1 MTNKRKK
8 GSDNYPSLAPGAPAA
23 LLKFLALALL
33 LCIVAGT
40 ALFLYWHFSNLVSV
54 HRRQMNAA
62 AYSAQIY
69 FDQREELL
77 RSLKNSAIRIPASS
91 PSLHLYAEMK
101 GDGVMAAPLP
111 SGDPASSWALLLTKR
126 DLHAISSAYTR
137 LIHFLPRQGMKTT
150 SIWPAESPDA
160 IVNPQQAKLI
170 EQELMKVELA
180 ADKSQVQKMVWLDVS
195 GKMRDSLYIFS
206 LLDPRQP
213 AAGWL
218 GLELHSIDSGVE
230 FPSIHGSS
238 YVLLDQNQDAVLQ
251 SVPQL
256 EMPEQFRK
264 SFQQDAFGLYGN
276 NFWPDYM
283 ALNKRVGEAG
293 WNLVY
298 YIPIGHLLYDGR
310 VAIQLALLLCALL
323 IAAVFLGMRYIRDY
337 LIVPATKQYDALLDM
352 ASFSQTMIETAPVAL
367 CVLRRE
373 NGSVALANELTR
385 SWLDGEEDWQA
396 KVLTNPYGDKDREM
410 ILRDGR
416 DVYLTIAP
424 TRYRGEEVLLCA
436 FIDITAH
443 KRIETSLLQAKISAD
458 EANTAKTIFLTT
470 MSHELRTPLYG
481 MLGAL
486 ELFSMTTVT
495 NQQRMYLNAMQ
506 QSSSILLNVVS
517 DTLDIS
523 RIEAGQVKLE
533 ASSFSPVALVEEV
546 VAVYAARA
554 ERKSLDI
561 YSLPDPRIPDA
572 LIGDVIRVKQILN
585 NLMTNAIKFTQTGRV
600 VVRSELLATTD
611 DMVTLAIRVEDT
623 GRGIASEDLVHIFE
637 PFYQVEQ
644 DALLKNGTGLGL
656 SICWRFAQ
664 ILGGTM
670 DATSQP
676 GVGSIF
682 SLTLSLPIN
691 KSAVSQDVPVLDD
704 VKLYVHSGFRDLS
717 ANICGWL
724 AAWGGAAIR
733 YDKALHQ
740 DDGKAIL
747 LDIASSRKQGGIAWS
762 GPRIVAKLP
771 GSSLDDDAKSKSQLV
786 HIYSVR
792 AIAKAIDRVQRLHDV
807 IETTEVEPQA
817 APMELRILTVEDNP
831 INRMILKEQLSHLGC
846 EVEFAGNG
854 REALD
859 RADLMEFDIIL
870 TDVNMPVVDGYELT
884 ERLRKMEYRK
894 PIFGITANAIPED
907 EQRCLAVGMNRVLT
921 KPLSIAVLQAELQS
935 IQG

>member
-1 MTNKRKK
+1 MTNKGKK
-8 GSDNYPSLAPGAPAA
+8 GSGNYPSMAPGAPAI
-23 LLKFLALALL
+23 LLKLLALALL

-77 RSLKNSAIRIPASS
+77 RSLKNSAIRLPASS
-91 PSLHLYAEMK
+91 PSLGLYSEMK
-101 GDGVMAAPLP
+101 GDGVMIASLP
-111 SGDPASSWALLLTKR
+111 TADPSSSWTLLLTER

-137 LIHFLPRQGMKTT
+137 LIHFLPKQGMKIT
-150 SIWPAESPDA
+150 SIWPAENPDA
-160 IVNPQQAKLI
+160 IVSPQQAQLI
-170 EQELMKVELA
+170 KRELMKIEFA
-180 ADKSQVQKMVWLDVS
+180 ADKSQAQKMVWLDVS
-195 GKMRDSLYIFS
+195 GKMRDSLYMFS
-206 LLDPRQP
+206 QLDPEQP

-218 GLELHSIDSGVE
+218 GLELHSIDNGIE
-230 FPSIHGSS
+230 FSSIHGSS
-238 YVLLDQNQDAVLQ
+238 YVLLDQNQNAVLQ
-251 SVPQL
+251 SVPEL
-256 EMPEQFRK
+256 EMPGQFKK
-264 SFQQDAFGLYGN
+264 SFKKDAFGLYGN
-276 NFWPDYM
+276 DFWPDYM

-310 VAIQLALLLCALL
+310 LAIQLALALCALL
-323 IAAVFLGMRYIRDY
+323 IAAVYLGMRHVRDR
-337 LIVPATKQYDALLDM
+337 LIIPAVKQYDALLDM

-385 SWLDGEEDWQA
+385 SWLDGEDGWQA

-410 ILRDGR
+410 TLRDGR
-416 DVYLTIAP
+416 EVYLTIAP

-495 NQQRMYLNAMQ
+495 NQQKMYLNAMQ

-533 ASSFSPVALVEEV
+533 ETSFSPLALIEEV

-572 LIGDVIRVKQILN
+572 LIGDVIRIKQILN
-585 NLMTNAIKFTQTGRV
+585 NLMTNAIKFTETGRV
-600 VVRSELLATTD
+600 VVRSELLAEND

-670 DATSQP
+670 DATSQA
-676 GVGSIF
+676 GVGSSF
-682 SLTLSLPIN
+682 SVTLSLPVN
-691 KSAVSQDVPVLDD
+691 TSAALQDVPVLDA
-704 VKLYVHSGFRDLS
+704 VKLYVHSSFRDLS
-717 ANICGWL
+717 ENICGWL
-724 AAWGGAAIR
+724 TAWGANATR
-733 YDKALHQ
+733 YDKKLQQ

-747 LDIASSRKQGGIAWS
+747 LDIASPRKQGEIAWGGS
-762 GPRIVAKLP
+762 RIVAKLS
-771 GSSLDDDAKSKSQLV
+771 GSLLDEDAKNKSQLV

-792 AIAKAIDRVQRLHDV
+792 AIAKAIGKIQRYQDTV
-807 IETTEVEPQA
+807 ETTQVEPQVSS
-817 APMELRILTVEDNP
+817 LNLSILTVEDNP

-846 EVEFAGNG
+846 KVEFATNG

-859 RADLMEFDIIL
+859 RPDVMEFDTIL

-884 ERLRKMEYRK
+884 ASLRKMGYRK

>member
-1 MTNKRKK
+1 MINKDEKR
-8 GSDNYPSLAPGAPAA
+8 SNNYPSLAPGAPAV

-40 ALFLYWHFSNLVSV
+40 VLFLYWHFSNLVSV

-77 RSLKNSAIRIPASS
+77 RSLKNSAIRISTS
-91 PSLHLYAEMK
+91 TSDSYTKMK
-101 GDGVMAAPLP
+101 GDGVTAFVLPPESAA
-111 SGDPASSWALLLTKR
+111 SKWALLLTER
-126 DLHAISSAYTR
+126 DLHAISAAHTR
-137 LIHFLPRQGMKTT
+137 LIHFLPKQGMQTT
-150 SIWPAESPDA
+150 SIWPAENADA
-160 IVNPQQAKLI
+160 IVTPHQSKLI
-170 EQELMKVELA
+170 KKELMRVEFTRDSSTA
-180 ADKSQVQKMVWLDVS
+180 QKMVWLDVS
-195 GKMRDSLYIFS
+195 GKMRDSLYMFS
-206 LLDPRQP
+206 LLDPAQP

-218 GLELHSIDSGVE
+218 GLELHSIDTGIE
-230 FPSIHGSS
+230 FSSIHGSS
-238 YVLLDQNQDAVLQ
+238 YVLLDQNQNVVLQ
-251 SVPQL
+251 SVPEM
-256 EMPEQFRK
+256 EMPGQFKR
-264 SFQQDAFGLYGN
+264 SFKQDAFGLYGDD
-276 NFWPDYM
+276 FLPEYI
-283 ALNKRVGEAG
+283 ALNKRIGEAG
-293 WNLVY
+293 WNLIY

-310 VAIQLALLLCALL
+310 LAIQLALALCALL
-323 IAAVFLGMRYIRDY
+323 IAAVFLGIRHIRDR
-337 LIVPATKQYDALLDM
+337 LIIPAMKQYDALLDM
-352 ASFSQTMIETAPVAL
+352 ASFSQTVIETAPVAL

-373 NGSVALANELTR
+373 NGSVALANEFTR
-385 SWLDGEEDWQA
+385 SWLDQEDDWQA

-410 ILRDGR
+410 TLRDGR
-416 DVYLTIAP
+416 EVYLTIAP

-443 KRIETSLLQAKISAD
+443 KRIETTLLQAKLSAD

-523 RIEAGQVKLE
+523 RIEAGQVKLDE
-533 ASSFSPVALVEEV
+533 TSFSPLALVEEV

-572 LIGDVIRVKQILN
+572 LIGDVIRIKQILN
-585 NLMTNAIKFTQTGRV
+585 NLMTNAVKFTETGRV
-600 VVRSELLATTD
+600 VVRSELLNATD
-611 DMVTLAIRVEDT
+611 EAVTLVIRVEDT
-623 GRGIASEDLVHIFE
+623 GRGIASEDLMHIFE

-656 SICWRFAQ
+656 SICWRFAKM
-664 ILGGTM
+664 LGGSM
-670 DATSQP
+670 DATSQA
-676 GVGSIF
+676 GVGSCF
-682 SLTLSLPIN
+682 SLNLTLPVN
-691 KSAVSQDVPVLDD
+691 KSALLQDVPVLDAA
-704 VKLYVHSGFRDLS
+704 KLYVHSHFRDLS
-717 ANICGWL
+717 ENICGWL
-724 AAWGGAAIR
+724 AAWGGTAIR
-733 YDKALHQ
+733 YDKKLHQ

-747 LDIASSRKQGGIAWS
+747 LDIASSRKQAGIAWS

-771 GSSLDDDAKSKSQLV
+771 GSSLDDEAKNKSQLV

-792 AIAKAIDRVQRLHDV
+792 AIAKAIDRAQRLHDV
-807 IETTEVEPQA
+807 IEITEVEPQA
-817 APMELRILTVEDNP
+817 SPMELRILTVEDNP
-831 INRMILKEQLSHLGC
+831 INRMILKEQLSHMGC

-884 ERLRKMEYRK
+884 ESLRKMGYRK

>member
-1 MTNKRKK
+1 MINKGEKR
-8 GSDNYPSLAPGAPAA
+8 SNNYPSLAPSAPAM

-40 ALFLYWHFSNLVSV
+40 VLFLYWHFSNLVSV

-62 AYSAQIY
+62 AYTAQIY

-77 RSLKNSAIRIPASS
+77 RSLKNSAIRLSTSTPDRYMA
-91 PSLHLYAEMK
+91 MK
-101 GDGVMAAPLP
+101 DDGVMAFALP
-111 SGDPASSWALLLTKR
+111 SDGVASKWTLLLTER
-126 DLHAISSAYTR
+126 DLHAISAAHTR
-137 LIHFLPRQGMKTT
+137 LIHFLPKQGMKTT
-150 SIWPAESPDA
+150 SIWPAESADA
-160 IVNPQQAKLI
+160 IVNLQQAKLI
-170 EQELMKVELA
+170 EKELMRVEFA
-180 ADKSQVQKMVWLDVS
+180 GDISTTQKMVWLDVS

-206 LLDPRQP
+206 LLDPAQP

-218 GLELHSIDSGVE
+218 GLELHSIDTGIE
-230 FPSIHGSS
+230 FSSIHGSS
-238 YVLLDQNQDAVLQ
+238 YVLLDQNQNVVLQ
-251 SVPQL
+251 SVPEL
-256 EMPEQFRK
+256 EMPGQFK
-264 SFQQDAFGLYGN
+264 QSFKKDAFGLYGED
-276 NFWPDYM
+276 FWPEYM
-283 ALNKRVGEAG
+283 ALNKRIGEAG

-310 VAIQLALLLCALL
+310 TVIQIALGLCILF
-323 IAAVFLGMRYIRDY
+323 IAAVYLGMRHIRDR
-337 LIVPATKQYDALLDM
+337 LIVPAIKQYDALLDM

-396 KVLTNPYGDKDREM
+396 RVLTNPYGDKDRE
-410 ILRDGR
+410 ITLHDGR
-416 DVYLTIAP
+416 EVYLTIAP

-458 EANTAKTIFLTT
+458 EANTAKTVFLTT

-486 ELFSMTTVT
+486 ELFSMTSVT

-533 ASSFSPVALVEEV
+533 ETSFSPLSLVEEV
-546 VAVYAARA
+546 IAVYAARA

-572 LIGDVIRVKQILN
+572 LIGDVIRIKQILN
-585 NLMTNAIKFTQTGRV
+585 NLMTNAIKFTETGRV
-600 VVRSELLATTD
+600 VVRSELLNATD
-611 DMVTLAIRVEDT
+611 EMVTIAIRVEDT
-623 GRGIASEDLVHIFE
+623 GRGIASDDLVHIFE

-664 ILGGTM
+664 ILGGSM
-670 DATSQP
+670 DATSQA

-682 SLTLSLPIN
+682 SLTLSLPVN
-691 KSAVSQDVPVLDD
+691 LGAVLQEIPVLDA
-704 VKLYVHSGFRDLS
+704 VKLYVHSDFRDLS
-717 ANICGWL
+717 ENVCGWFT
-724 AAWGGAAIR
+724 AWGASAIR
-733 YDKALHQ
+733 FDKKLHQ

-747 LDIASSRKQGGIAWS
+747 LDIASPRKCGEIVWKGR
-762 GPRIVAKLP
+762 RIVAKLP
-771 GSSLDDDAKSKSQLV
+771 GSSLDDDAKGKAQFI
-786 HIYSVR
+786 HIYSLR
-792 AIAKAIDRVQRLHDV
+792 EIAKAIGRMQRFQDAIEATQIEQQVSSLH
-807 IETTEVEPQA
+807 
-817 APMELRILTVEDNP
+817 LRILTVEDNP

-846 EVEFAGNG
+846 EVEFATNG

-859 RADLMEFDIIL
+859 RGDVMEFDTIL
-870 TDVNMPVVDGYELT
+870 TDVNMPLIDGYELT
-884 ERLRKMEYRK
+884 VTLRKMGYRK

-907 EQRCLAVGMNRVLT
+907 EQRCLNVGMNKVLT

-935 IQG
+935 VQG